1 MGLSTLRDDPA
12 VVIRPESVRI
22 SLWAVLGLWLAR
34 RLGRLLV
41 LIVRSPSAV
50 FGIVL
55 GSAAVAGW
63 HYVSPTLPL
72 GVLSGLITALVV
84 WRLRWPGT
92 FEPQVSLRFRTWWR
106 SGLVYRRRWA
116 TAMDTVGLLVERRG
130 TDYVPPLL
138 RVRSTRTVD
147 RVAVRMLPGQKV
159 DDFANVAD
167 RLAQTF
173 GALDCRVRSVRRR
186 RQMVELWFLTDDPL
200 EATVAPFE
208 PDPDA
213 LTKGIPVALCEDGA
227 VFRLRLVGSHLLV
240 VGATGAGKG
249 SVIAAIIAGL
259 VPFIASGVVRIW
271 AVDPEGWHGARADPA
286 PVRPLRPRRR
296 ISLGRL

>member
-1 MGLSTLRDDPA
+1 M
-12 VVIRPESVRI
+12 VIRPESVRI

-72 GVLSGLITALVV
+72 GVLSGLIAALVV

-92 FEPQVSLRFRTWWR
+92 FEPQVSLRFRTW
-106 SGLVYRRRWA
+106 
-116 TAMDTVGLLVERRG
+116 
-130 TDYVPPLL
+130 
-138 RVRSTRTVD
+138 
-147 RVAVRMLPGQKV
+147 
-159 DDFANVAD
+159 D

-213 LTKGIPVALCEDGA
+213 LTKGIPIALCEDGA